1 MGRVKLEK
9 TGDVFVLTMD
19 AEENRWNTGLDQ
31 VPKVMVL
38 DRLDGASGLPPIPM
52 HETGF
57 SKRP

>member
-1 MGRVKLEK
+1 MGSGQGAL
-9 TGDVFVLTMD
+9 
-19 AEENRWNTGLDQ
+19 NYPGLDQ
-31 VPKVMVL
+31 APKVMVLDRLDRL

>member
-1 MGRVKLEK
+1 MGSGQGAL
-9 TGDVFVLTMD
+9 
-19 AEENRWNTGLDQ
+19 NYPGLDQ
-31 VPKVMVL
+31 APKVMVLDRL